1 MKFYAVLTARKYKM
15 NFIRTKNIVFLLLIA
30 SSCTIIRKTPVNK
43 PYLIANKIELI
54 GGEFNKVER
63 QAVLTRLNNYLDDS
77 SKVFV
82 KDAFFVLHIIKKP
95 IAYDTS
101 YSGKSAVNMQSSMY
115 HLGYYNAKA
124 TYSQD
129 TSNKKVTVKYIV
141 TAGKP
146 TLIDTFRYRLK
157 KEELQNI
164 AVSSKKE
171 SFVIQHAPVTKV
183 ALLAEINRLVDSFR
197 NNGYYK
203 FTAAELRMRGDSSIA
218 ALTNISDDPFEQ
230 LRLLNEAQQRKDS
243 PTIKLALDIIKPDD
257 STKLNKYYINKIY
270 VLSDYRPDDVFIDTS
285 FITQRKTKN
294 FIFRFHERLFRNT
307 LFARNITLR
316 SGQVYKQ
323 EEYFKTINNLTR
335 LGVWQS
341 INIRIVE
348 NYDELNK
355 VDLII
360 ELLPGKKFIFENSLE
375 ASYSSTA
382 NTSAALGGNLVG
394 LSANF
399 SLKNKNI
406 AKQAIS
412 MTHNL
417 RAGVELNNGSRTNS
431 NNLIFS
437 NELSYTNNILIPNLS
452 PKIIKFFKFKTGE
465 SFVNSG
471 VGYNNRLN
479 LFSLQSANLNVGFTG
494 TDKKSHRYTFRLL
507 NSDFS
512 YLYNQ
517 SPTFKTLLDQNPFL
531 RYSYNTSFTVGTAF
545 SYASIFRNAKHPLSL
560 SKERSFK
567 FNVEE
572 SGLTWGLLPVLK
584 QFRRRFIKLD
594 AEYKYTVAKR
604 KTAIAYRAFA
614 GVGIPLFKD
623 TALPFFKQFFGGGSN
638 SMRGWPV
645 RGIGRGGQKLI
656 PYAINS
662 QNFFNDRT
670 GDIQLETNIEFR
682 HDIARIVPDL
692 ITLKGAA
699 FIDIGNIWNTKDPSP
714 GSTNEVTKFEFKNLY
729 KQLGLS
735 AGYGFRVD
743 FSYLILRTDFSF
755 RFKRPE
761 SSDINNG
768 WKAPP
773 IGFKDAFEKIFSKS
787 QREWRYENFNF
798 TVGINYPF

>member
-1 MKFYAVLTARKYKM
+1 M
-15 NFIRTKNIVFLLLIA
+15 NFTHTKNIIFFLFFL
-30 SSCTIIRKTPVNK
+30 SSCTVTIIRKKPANK
-43 PYLIANKIELI
+43 PYLTGNKIELI

-63 QAVLTRLNNYLDDS
+63 QAVLLRLNNYLDDS
-77 SKVFV
+77 SKVYV
-82 KDAFFVLHIIKKP
+82 KDAFFILRTIKKP

-101 YSGKSAVNMQSSMY
+101 YSGKSALNMQSSMY

-124 TYSQD
+124 TYTQD
-129 TSNKKVTVKYIV
+129 TSNKKVIVKYTI

-157 KEELQNI
+157 KPELQQI
-164 AVSSKKE
+164 AMASKKE
-171 SFVIQHAPVTKV
+171 SYIIQNTPVTKV
-183 ALLAEINRLVDSFR
+183 AILAEINRLVDSFR

-203 FTAAELRMRGDSSIA
+203 FTAAELRMRGDSTIA
-218 ALTNISDDPFEQ
+218 ALTTITDDPFEQ
-230 LRLLNEAQQRKDS
+230 LRLLNEAQQKRDS
-243 PTIKLALDIIKPDD
+243 PTIKLALDIIKPED
-257 STKLNKYYINKIY
+257 STKINKYYINKIY
-270 VLSDYRPDDVFIDTS
+270 ILSDFRPDDVFIDTS
-285 FITQRKTKN
+285 FITQRTTKN
-294 FIFRFHERLFRNT
+294 FILRYHERLLRNN
-307 LFARNITLR
+307 LFSRNITMR
-316 SGQVYKQ
+316 SGDVYKQ

-348 NYDELNK
+348 NRDEADK
-355 VDLII
+355 IDLII
-360 ELLPGKKFIFENSLE
+360 ELLPAKKFIFENSLE
-375 ASYSSTA
+375 VSYSSTS
-382 NTSAALGGNLVG
+382 NTTAALGGNLFG

-406 AKQAIS
+406 GKQAIS

-417 RAGVELNNGSRTNS
+417 RAGVELNNGRRTNS

-437 NELSYTNNILIPNLS
+437 NELSYTNNVVIPII
-452 PKIIKFFKFKTGE
+452 PQKIVKLLKYKTGE
-465 SFVNSG
+465 SFINTG

-479 LFSLQSANLNVGFTG
+479 LFSLQSLNENIGFTG
-494 TDKKSHRYTFRLL
+494 ITKKDHRITIRVL
-507 NSDFS
+507 NADFS

-517 SPTFKTLLDQNPFL
+517 SQTFKNLLDQNPFL
-531 RYSYNTSFTVGTAF
+531 RYSYNTSFTIGMAF
-545 SYASIFRNAKHPLSL
+545 NYASVFRNPNHPLSI

-567 FNVEE
+567 FNGEE
-572 SGLTWGLLPVLK
+572 SGLTWGLLPILK
-584 QFRRRFIKLD
+584 QYKKRFVKLD
-594 AEYKYTVAKR
+594 VEYKYTVSKR

-623 TALPFFKQFFGGGSN
+623 TALPFFKQFNGGGSN

-645 RGIGRGGQKLI
+645 RGIGRGAQKLI
-656 PYAINS
+656 PYSANN
-662 QNFFNDRT
+662 QNIFNDRT

-682 HDIARIVPDL
+682 HNIARIVPDL

-699 FIDIGNIWNTKDPSP
+699 FIDIGNIWNIKDPSQN
-714 GSTNEVTKFEFKNLY
+714 SINEITKFEFKNLY
-729 KQLGLS
+729 RQIGLS
-735 AGYGFRVD
+735 AGYGFRFD

-761 SSDINNG
+761 SSDVNNG

-773 IGFKDAFEKIFSKS
+773 IGFKDAFQKIFSKN